1 MSALTSDDDEE
12 TVNLVSATI
21 TFSSCALLFG
31 LKRKGVIL
39 WHCDND
45 NRSWYTD
52 GATTLSRMNI
62 SGYVG
67 HVTIFS

>member
-39 WHCDND
+39 WHCDDD
-45 NRSWYTD
+45 NRRWY
-52 GATTLSRMNI
+52 RRCNNI
-62 SGYVG
+62 VSYEYLWIRR
-67 HVTIFS
+67 TCDFI